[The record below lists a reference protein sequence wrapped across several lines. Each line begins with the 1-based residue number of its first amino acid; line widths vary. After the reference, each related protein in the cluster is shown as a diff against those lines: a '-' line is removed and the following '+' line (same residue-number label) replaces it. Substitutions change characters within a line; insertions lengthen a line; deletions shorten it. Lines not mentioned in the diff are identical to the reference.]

1 MQKSSKFLGKSSDD
15 LEKKREKN
23 HQKKF
28 SYQNL
33 LMWNDNAW
41 KYGTVQLTAMV
52 HQFKC
57 DNDKCKKTIVSI
69 LSEYKGDEYYGRC
82 DYCGSGRLKWIRNTN
97 LLELL
102 KKHKIITMQRL
113 YREGDN
119 ET

>member
-1 MQKSSKFLGKSSDD
+1 MIFINILG
-15 LEKKREKN
+15 
-23 HQKKF
+23 
-28 SYQNL
+28 
-33 LMWNDNAW
+33 
-41 KYGTVQLTAMV
+41 V
-52 HQFKC
+52 
-57 DNDKCKKTIVSI
+57 IVSI

-82 DYCGSGRLKWIRNTN
+82 DNCGSGRLKWIRNTN

>member
-1 MQKSSKFLGKSSDD
+1 MCDEVSA
-15 LEKKREKN
+15 RE
-23 HQKKF
+23 
-28 SYQNL
+28 
-33 LMWNDNAW
+33 
-41 KYGTVQLTAMV
+41 YG
-52 HQFKC
+52 

-69 LSEYKGDEYYGRC
+69 LSEYKCDEYYGRC